1 MKIEPKESRMPS
13 SIATSSPRGAAT
25 FFCRLEFIEIKGAL
39 GSSALRRDA
48 ENPTKIHTKT
58 NSNRISRAL
67 DYVARAQ
74 MSVNPAEKVAFY
86 CTALESLFSTSTS
99 ELTHQI
105 AERVAVV
112 TSQNAAS
119 RSDQYWFVKKVLSNA
134 LQLFARLCTKR
145 CRCSA
150 GSSTRAR
157 LG

>member
-1 MKIEPKESRMPS
+1 WLHSDCCVGHEMAFLQSAGSIHSNFFGGIRTRADATQKMLTLTTKEIHHLIELHDK
-13 SIATSSPRGAAT
+13 
-25 FFCRLEFIEIKGAL
+25 
-39 GSSALRRDA
+39 LRRDA

-134 LQLFARLCTKR
+134 
-145 CRCSA
+145 
-150 GSSTRAR
+150 
-157 LG
+157 